1 MNVPK
6 MGHVSFGTA
15 YLIETRNPKVPEA
28 FLMIDT
34 SLRAKDNPALRWEHI
49 LTSKTDQYVKGGI
62 LLTGDEML
70 EYHKLEKKFKSGRGE
85 IKEKDF
91 YHKLTKML
99 NKFRETAKKIKFD
112 SDIDSLAKQIPEI
125 STIAKDLKKFI

>member
-6 MGHVSFGTA
+6 INNISFSSA

-34 SLRAKDNPALRWEHI
+34 SLRAQDNPSLRWEHI